1 MLLCAAAGL
10 VFFGLAARHRLEGLR
25 TVVLQ
30 QAAARTGARLDA
42 QAVSANGLRG
52 LRFEEP
58 RAQFALEGG
67 LSVFI
72 SAPIAYASVDWAEL
86 LAGDAIIDELR
97 IEQARIDLVIPPSNG
112 DRASDWMNRI
122 AQSRAPGGGP
132 RGPGRG
138 FRVRGSDCTVRVA
151 GLLPDEDIEVTGI
164 SFDAFRVP
172 DAPTIHL
179 QMEAA
184 VPFLGDAEAR
194 LDLAYA
200 GADAYDARLDFTGLD
215 ARRTAALLPSD
226 ARLIESGA
234 VRGSLKAHARN
245 ADRID
250 LHVELASDALAIA
263 AHSPLIPPVLQGAV
277 AAQAAWLRN
286 EDRLDIESTR
296 FSISAW
302 QGAAGGAIR
311 WTDGRPLLDLHG
323 RLDRYPA
330 ETLTDAAL
338 EQYAEQLAEWGEA
351 EIRFDRLGT
360 VDFGVAGAFDALSF
374 SIAMRETDGELTFA
388 PSRSDYPEVSL
399 TYRNLAASYAAGDQ
413 WPRVSAAVTDGSVRH
428 TKTNLHAQDLRGAV
442 HFEAGELTV
451 DPLVGVLDGEEASGR
466 LRYQTDKRS
475 GDFSVRGAIA
485 QAEDTFLHTR
495 FRNTRLSGR
504 FGIAAT
510 GTFTS
515 DRVTFEAE
523 VDGTRGEILH
533 RWWLRKPP
541 GVAVWASGKGDL
553 RVGKRFELESDLF
566 TAGGEGSVR
575 MQMEHADGKWRAIE
589 STIGADRLD
598 IATAGA
604 SLRLPYRISG
614 GEATDV
620 VYTWKR
626 LPGAAPDGT
635 PHWESVGS
643 GVVSDLRLM
652 PKGGEAPLEA
662 HGLRF
667 RTHFVNDAT
676 NTAEIVLEAERA
688 WMPSLGE
695 VWFPPNDI
703 PPELAAAYPPTPRH
717 FTFDLRCDELSMPP
731 WDGTDFT
738 ATAYFTPSE
747 AGLTRYQATV
757 DGGAVSGS
765 YQRDRAA
772 NAYVSSNRF
781 EGAPVSRLLQHLHLP
796 PALSGALWGE
806 VTFSKDSDDPGTLLG
821 RGTFEVRDGAFSAD
835 YLLTELD
842 TQLEGSITA
851 LPPSLRFEKLSA
863 DIVFDK
869 DAIQTPNARLQSP
882 GIDVT
887 ADGGFVIGGELDY
900 DVRVSLAPDVA
911 ERIPALRDS
920 LSISGHRIA
929 QQNIELSFHLT
940 GTTGS
945 PKGTL
950 AEAPPVSVTV
960 VTGGLEVI
968 GDAVR
973 VIDLPRKVLF
983 DLLKIGGGII
993 GAGRAPAGDAP

>member
-1 MLLCAAAGL
+1 LGVLLCAAAGL
-10 VFFGLAARHRLEGLR
+10 VFFGLAARHQLEGLR

-30 QAAARTGARLDA
+30 QAAERTGARLDA
-42 QAVSANGLRG
+42 RAVSANGLRG

-58 RAQFALEGG
+58 RAQLTLDGG
-67 LSVFI
+67 VSIVI

-97 IEQARIDLVIPPSNG
+97 IEQARIELVIPPSDD
-112 DRASDWMNRI
+112 DRSSDWMDRI
-122 AQSRAPGGGP
+122 PQSRATGGGS
-132 RGPGRG
+132 GRG
-138 FRVRGSDCTVRVA
+138 FRVRGSDCTVRA
-151 GLLPDEDIEVTGI
+151 TGLLPDQDVEITDI
-164 SFDAFRVP
+164 SFDAFRM
-172 DAPTIHL
+172 AEAETLHL
-179 QMEAA
+179 RMEASIQ
-184 VPFLGDAEAR
+184 FLGDAEAR

-200 GADAYDARLDFTGLD
+200 GPGAYDARLDFSGLD
-215 ARRTAALLPSD
+215 IARAAALLPAD
-226 ARLIESGA
+226 ARVIKSGA
-234 VRGSLKAHARN
+234 VDGAIEAHAQD
-245 ADRID
+245 ADRLD

-263 AHSPLIPPVLQGAV
+263 ADSPLVPSVLQGAV

-286 EDRLDIESTR
+286 EDRLDIESAR
-296 FSISAW
+296 FLLTDW
-302 QGAAGGAIR
+302 QGSVGGAIR
-311 WTDGRPLLDLHG
+311 WTEGRPELDISG

-338 EQYAEQLAEWGEA
+338 AQYAEQLAEWGEA
-351 EIRFDRLGT
+351 EVRFDRLGA
-360 VDFGVAGAFDALSF
+360 VDFSVAGAPDALSF
-374 SIAMRETDGELTFA
+374 SLGTRDTDGELAFA
-388 PSRSDYPEVSL
+388 PARSDYPEVSL
-399 TYRNLAASYAAGDQ
+399 TYRNLAASFATGDQ
-413 WPRVSAAVTDGSVRH
+413 WPRVSATVTDGSVRH
-428 TKTNLHAQDLRGAV
+428 AKTKLHAQDLRGAIR
-442 HFEAGELTV
+442 FETGELTV

-466 LRYQTDKRS
+466 LRYQTEKKS
-475 GDFSVRGAIA
+475 GEFSVQGAIA

-495 FRNTRLSGR
+495 IRNTELSGR
-504 FGIAAT
+504 FDISAT
-510 GTFTS
+510 GTFTQ

-541 GVAVWASGKGDL
+541 GIAVWAAGKGDL
-553 RVGKRFELESDLF
+553 RIGKRFELESDLF
-566 TAGGEGSVR
+566 TAGGEGAVR
-575 MQMEHADGKWRAIE
+575 MQMEHIDGKWRAIE
-589 STIGADRLD
+589 STIEADRLD
-598 IATAGA
+598 AATAGA

-635 PHWESVGS
+635 PHWEGVGT
-643 GVVSDLRLM
+643 GVVSELRLM
-652 PKGGEAPLEA
+652 PDGGEAPLEA

-667 RTHFVNDAT
+667 RTHLVNDAT
-676 NTAEIVLEAERA
+676 NTADITLEAERA

-695 VWFPPNDI
+695 VWFPPKDI

-717 FTFDLRCDELSMPP
+717 FTFDLKCDELSMPP

-738 ATAYFTPSE
+738 ATAYFTPAE

-796 PALSGALWGE
+796 PALSGAVWGE

-821 RGTFEVRDGAFSAD
+821 RGAFEVRDGAFSAD
-835 YLLTELD
+835 YLLSELD
-842 TQLEGSITA
+842 SQIEGSITA

-863 DIVFDK
+863 DIEFDK
-869 DAIQTPNARLQSP
+869 DAVQTPNARLQSP

-983 DLLKIGGGII
+983 DLLKIGGGIM
-993 GAGRAPAGDAP
+993 GAGRPPAGDAP